1 MNAVCKVC
9 GTPLTPYE
17 DKMCD
22 ACFERNRE
30 ENEEAKA
37 DREISKTEEIFGSEE
52 AYWRYKVGNYN

>member
-1 MNAVCKVC
+1 MRKERRANERVFSSF
-9 GTPLTPYE
+9 GTYE
-17 DKMCD
+17 GKMCD

-52 AYWRYKVGNYN
+52 ACWRYK